1 MAADEMLNNSIDEQE
16 KQESENKGEG
26 LQVRVIQWGTWRT
39 LSTTFLRCM
48 MGAEG
53 SVTLCEAYGL
63 VWYHGEE
70 KRSKRPFVYEPT
82 LPEDGKTYELVK
94 RKYEAEYPGKRVIF
108 GKEMAFYC
116 SPKEYYKYLPNGYRH
131 SFLIRHPFKAVSSM
145 VRSMSKEKEPGYHTF
160 QPDEVRYEDIW
171 NLYNHARNTIDPTAT
186 IIDADDFVR
195 DPEGMLR
202 KYCSIYN
209 IEYCDAMLHW
219 NNQVFNEEMEKWGA
233 SWFVDLINSST
244 VKRQPDVQNLLE
256 HPPDMSHFTAEIR
269 ETIEENLVFYKK
281 LYQHRLTTDSDNS
294 A

>member
-16 KQESENKGEG
+16 KQKESENKGEG

-186 IIDADDFVR
+186 II
-195 DPEGMLR
+195 
-202 KYCSIYN
+202 
-209 IEYCDAMLHW
+209 
-219 NNQVFNEEMEKWGA
+219 EMEKWGA